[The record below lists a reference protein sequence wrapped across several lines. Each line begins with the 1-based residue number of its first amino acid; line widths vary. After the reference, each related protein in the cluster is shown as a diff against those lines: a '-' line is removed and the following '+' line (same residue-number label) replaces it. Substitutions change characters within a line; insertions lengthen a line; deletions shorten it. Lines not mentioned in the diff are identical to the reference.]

1 MFKNI
6 RDLMKM
12 IPKLLKYVQCLKI
25 CLYHAHEAKKEID
38 TLFDEVDGN
47 EPDYLRNEEFL
58 PSNDKK

>member
-1 MFKNI
+1 M
-6 RDLMKM
+6 RTR
-12 IPKLLKYVQCLKI
+12 Q
-25 CLYHAHEAKKEID
+25 KKEID